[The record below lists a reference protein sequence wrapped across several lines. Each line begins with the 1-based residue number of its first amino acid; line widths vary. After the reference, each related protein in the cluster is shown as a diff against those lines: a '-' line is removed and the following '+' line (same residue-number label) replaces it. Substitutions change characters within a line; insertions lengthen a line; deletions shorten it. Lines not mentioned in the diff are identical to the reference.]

1 MIILGINFVFH
12 DSSACIVIDGE
23 LIASVEEE
31 RFTRQKHTNKFPHN
45 SIEQCLK
52 IAKLDISDVDY
63 VAFSFKP
70 SLDIPKK
77 VLYSLKNIRSFYS
90 IFKQQVMHFF
100 WRYREIKK
108 WEKTFLKNSKAKILW
123 VPHHKTHAYG
133 TFFVSPFEEAAIVS
147 MDGSGEWS
155 TSSIG
160 YGNGNQVTT
169 YTETFFPHSLGSIYE
184 AVTLFCGFKPAYDE
198 GKTMG
203 LAPMGNPEIFI
214 NEARKVVNVND
225 TGNISVDLSYFNY
238 QYCKHDYLSE
248 KFIRIF
254 GQPREKNG
262 EFLQY
267 HMDVAAAFQCVLEET
282 ALKICSILRK
292 KTHAEYIVIAGGVAL
307 NSVMN
312 GRIVRESGFKDAYI
326 MPAAGDNGTSIGAAY
341 YVYNHVLEK
350 PRNYI
355 HNNPYLGNEYS
366 NDEIEAFL
374 KVCKLPYTRSE
385 NVEKETAQL
394 LFDNNIICWFQGR
407 TEIGPRALGA
417 RSILA
422 DPTKPHMKDKINAE
436 VKHREVYR
444 PFAPSVIVEKRSEYF
459 DIEVE
464 APFMLKVC
472 QVKESKKA
480 LLPAITHVDGSARVQ
495 TVNKETN
502 KAYHTLI
509 EEFGKLSGIPV
520 VLNTSFNIMG
530 EPVVETPYDAIRCFF
545 STGLDYLVIGDFII
559 SKNPNA

>member
-1 MIILGINFVFH
+1 MNILGINFVFH

-23 LIASVEEE
+23 LIASIEEE
-31 RFTRQKHTNKFPHN
+31 RFTRQKHTNQFPHH

-52 IAKLDISDVDY
+52 IAQLDISDIDY
-63 VAFSFKP
+63 IAFSFKP
-70 SLDIPKK
+70 SLDVPKK
-77 VLYSLKNIRSFYS
+77 ILYSLKNISSFYS
-90 IFKQQVMHFF
+90 IFKFQVMHFF
-100 WRYREIKK
+100 WRHREIKK
-108 WEKTFLKNSKAKILW
+108 WEKNFLKNSKAKIVW

-133 TFFVSPFEEAAIVS
+133 SFFVSPFKEAAIVC

-155 TSSIG
+155 TITIG
-160 YGNGNQVTT
+160 YGNGNQVST

-184 AVTLFCGFKPAYDE
+184 AVTFFCGFKPVYDE

-203 LAPMGNPEIFI
+203 LAPMGNSEKFI
-214 NEARKVVNVND
+214 EEARKVVSVND

-238 QYCKHDYLSE
+238 QYCQHDYLSE

-254 GQPREKNG
+254 GQPRQKNG

-267 HMDVAAAFQCVLEET
+267 HMDVAAAFQQVLEET
-282 ALKICSILRK
+282 ALQICSILRK
-292 KTHAEYIVIAGGVAL
+292 KTNAEYIVIAGGVAL

-341 YVYNHVLEK
+341 YVYNHLLGK

-355 HNNPYLGNEYS
+355 HNNPFLGNEYT

-374 KVCKLPYTRSE
+374 KICKLPYKRSE

-422 DPTKPHMKDKINAE
+422 DPTKAHMKDKINAE

-444 PFAPSVIVEKRSEYF
+444 PFAPSVIVEKRSDYF

-472 QVKESKKA
+472 QVKESKKQ

-495 TVNKETN
+495 TVSKETN
-502 KAYHTLI
+502 KPYYTLI
-509 EEFGKLSGIPV
+509 EEFGKLSGVPV

-545 STGLDYLVIGDFII
+545 STGLDYLIMGDFII
-559 SKNPNA
+559 SKKP